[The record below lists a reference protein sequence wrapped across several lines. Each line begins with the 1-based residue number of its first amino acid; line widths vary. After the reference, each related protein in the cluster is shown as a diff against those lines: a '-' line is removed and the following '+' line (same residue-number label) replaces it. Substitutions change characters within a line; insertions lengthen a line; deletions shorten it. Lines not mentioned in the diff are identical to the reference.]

1 MISQGYNFRIYVE
14 ESDRQNRLEFS
25 ANMARCNGLYAVPS
39 LYAVQTE
46 IDSSDATR

>member
-14 ESDRQNRLEFS
+14 ESDRQNCLEFS
-25 ANMARCNGLYAVPS
+25 ANMARCNGLYAV
-39 LYAVQTE
+39 QTE